1 MKTGKIIS
9 NYILQYYC
17 TSCKENILHR
27 IVDLHASVKFVST
40 LYVFQNMPILKPM
53 VTSSFLSN
61 GTYRLHKEHF

>member
-17 TSCKENILHR
+17 TSCKDNILHR

-40 LYVFQNMPILKPM
+40 LSVRQNMTILKQM
-53 VTSSFLSN
+53 VPSSSLSN
-61 GTYRLHKEHF
+61 DT